1 MQSDEKNDIFDA
13 HIIPN
18 SGLCLDCTKY
28 RGIVDPI
35 ITENRVQQVYT
46 LLLHSIVESFSEK
59 IFNAKLLRNE
69 QHFVKVFFNRLSYD
83 YFGFTFIIPH
93 VM

>member
-35 ITENRVQQVYT
+35 FGDNRVHNITILRTMWAETAERDNISIKNIVI
-46 LLLHSIVESFSEK
+46 LIRLH
-59 IFNAKLLRNE
+59 
-69 QHFVKVFFNRLSYD
+69 NRE
-83 YFGFTFIIPH
+83 
-93 VM
+93 